1 MIKCEEIDNY
11 IEYVGNHKKWINKD
25 RILLIENIV
34 KPTLKRSGIY
44 LDEQTFKNCIRYI
57 EGNYYKL
64 FPYQKFIYAFVFM
77 YRKDNNQP
85 VFPEIFVMMG
95 RGNGK
100 DGFMAP
106 LANFLQTPLYGV
118 KQYDIE
124 LVANSENQI
133 KDTFRV
139 PHDMLYGNP
148 KFAGKFKV
156 TAEEIVNLSTGSKLR
171 YNSSN
176 SKTADGKRPGC
187 VFFNEFHAYENYDN
201 INVYE
206 SAAGKVPQFREI
218 IVTTNGYVR
227 EGPLDDLLTSSKKI
241 LETGKNPLGIFP
253 FICRLDDTKEADNK
267 EAWHKA
273 NPSLEYMPV
282 LQDAIEKDYL
292 KQKEV
297 PSKRP
302 EFLTKRMN
310 LPESKTEMTVTSWE
324 NILAASY
331 KDTVLK
337 VPRDEVD
344 TSGQLA
350 IIGVDYADVRDFVS
364 AGVLTITNDG
374 IHKWR
379 QHTWICA
386 QSPFLNGVKFPIANQ
401 GLEEFQDFEIIDEPT
416 IPIDAVISKCLEYM
430 ANYQVVKISMDT
442 YRYNLFREK
451 FQEIG
456 VMPESK
462 QNPSGLLRLIRKVGS
477 ATGIIAPSI
486 EKLFSEHQIDFGQSA
501 IMRWYTN
508 NVKLE
513 VDSYGNY
520 KYGKIEPVR
529 RKTDGF
535 MAFAAAEFSSNLLKE
550 NVVYV

>member
-1 MIKCEEIDNY
+1 MIQCKEIDDY
-11 IEYVGNHKKWINKD
+11 IKYVEKHPKWINKD
-25 RILLIENIV
+25 RRLLIENIV
-34 KPTLKRSGIY
+34 KPTLKRSDIRF
-44 LDEQTFKNCIRYI
+44 DEKTFQNCIKYI
-57 EGNYYKL
+57 TSNYYKL
-64 FPYQKFIYAFVFM
+64 FPYQKFIYAFAFM
-77 YRKDNNQP
+77 YKKKNDQP

-106 LANFLQTPLYGV
+106 LANFFQTPLYGV
-118 KQYDIE
+118 KDYNIE
-124 LVANSENQI
+124 LVANSEKQI
-133 KDTFRV
+133 KDTFQV
-139 PHDMLYGNP
+139 PHDMLCGNP

-156 TAEEIVNLSTGSKLR
+156 TAEEITNLATGSKLR

-176 SKTADGKRPGC
+176 ASTADGKRPGC

-218 IVTTNGYVR
+218 IVTTNGYMR
-227 EGPLDDLLTSSKKI
+227 DGPLDDLLLSSKKI

-253 FICRLDDTKEADNK
+253 FICRLDDVKEADDPT
-267 EAWHKA
+267 AWHKA

-292 KQKEV
+292 KQKEI

-310 LPESKTEMTVTSWE
+310 LPESKTELTVTSWE

-344 TSGQLA
+344 TRGKLA
-350 IIGVDYADVRDFVS
+350 IVGIDYADVRDFVS
-364 AGVLTITNDG
+364 AGVLTLTDDG
-374 IHKWR
+374 VHKWR

-386 QSPFLNGVKFPIANQ
+386 QSPFLNGVKFPIGNQ
-401 GLEEFQDFEIIDEPT
+401 GMTEFQDFEVIDEPT
-416 IPIDAVISKCLEYM
+416 IPIDAVINKCMEYM
-430 ANYQVVKISMDT
+430 ADYQVVKISMDT

-451 FQEIG
+451 FQEVG
-456 VMPESK
+456 VLPETK
-462 QNPSGLLRLIRKVGS
+462 QNPNGILRLIRRVGS
-477 ATGIIAPSI
+477 ATGIIAPTI
-486 EKLFSEHQIDFGQSA
+486 EKLFSEHMIDFGQSA

-520 KYGKIEPVR
+520 KYGKIEPIR

-535 MAFAAAEFSSNLLKE
+535 MAFAAAEFSENLLKE
-550 NVVYV
+550 NMVYV